1 MGAGWSAMRD
11 PERADNVVASL
22 ASALGIESPRV
33 LSAVFN
39 RWSDLVGSD
48 VASKCSPVSL
58 RKGVLVVATESP
70 GWAAQLRYL
79 GPKVLAAVNDAA
91 GATIAK
97 RLEVSIRSPGRKA
110 ISSPANTPK
119 TNDRLDEDATTS
131 SRDVE
136 EASRMVSEIEDPAL
150 AEATKKAYLAGKMHP
165 RKGA

>member
-1 MGAGWSAMRD
+1 MRD

-39 RWSDLVGSD
+39 RWGDLVGSD

-58 RKGVLVVATESP
+58 RKGVLEVTTDSP

-97 RLEVSIRSPGRKA
+97 RLEISIRSAGQRAP
-110 ISSPANTPK
+110 SNPATASK
-119 TNDRLDEDATTS
+119 TNDRLDKDAATS
-131 SRDVE
+131 PRDVE
-136 EASRMVSEIEDPAL
+136 EASKMVSEIEDPAL

>member
-1 MGAGWSAMRD
+1 MRD

-22 ASALGIESPRV
+22 ATALGIESPRV

-39 RWSDLVGSD
+39 RWSDLVGPD

-58 RKGVLVVATESP
+58 RKGVLEVTTDSP

-79 GPKVLAAVNDAA
+79 APKVLAAVNDAA
-91 GATIAK
+91 GSTIAK
-97 RLEVSIRSPGRKA
+97 RLQISIRSGGRKSQPSA
-110 ISSPANTPK
+110 VAGLEE
-119 TNDRLDEDATTS
+119 TNDRLGEDATTS
-131 SRDVE
+131 PRDVE
-136 EASRMVSEIEDPAL
+136 EASKMVSEIEDPAL

>member
-1 MGAGWSAMRD
+1 MMRD

-48 VASKCSPVSL
+48 VASRCSPVSL
-58 RKGVLVVATESP
+58 RKGVLEVTTDSP

-97 RLEVSIRSPGRKA
+97 RLEISIRSGGRKA
-110 ISSPANTPK
+110 EPSADTSSRK
-119 TNDRLDEDATTS
+119 TNDRLDSDPS
-131 SRDVE
+131 SSPRDVE
-136 EASRMVSEIEDPAL
+136 EASRIVSEIEDPAL

-165 RKGA
+165 RKGS